1 MLIGKYNC
9 FARLAAKG
17 ELLRASPLHKAVAYD
32 LDILQKLAVAETT
45 LVSWVEDV
53 SRSLPQGWPAAGT
66 FFFAFAF
73 AIAFVFAC
81 AFAFAFTAFVQHVVS
96 SSPCNTAFVTTCPYT
111 IKTLALSINQLP

>member
-1 MLIGKYNC
+1 VLIGKYNC

-53 SRSLPQGWPAAGT
+53 SRSLPQGWPAAGS
-66 FFFAFAF
+66 FFFAL
-73 AIAFVFAC
+73 
-81 AFAFAFTAFVQHVVS
+81 QHCICHS
-96 SSPCNTAFVTTCPYT
+96 MSLHNHKPSREHQSTP
-111 IKTLALSINQLP
+111 LGHSL